1 MPQILLVA
9 LVVAGA
15 LHGSQLAR
23 AQEQGAADGWF
34 TTFQVGQADFDLPL
48 RDGGPWWGRV
58 DDDGDAVGFGVGYN
72 WLPQLAFR
80 FMFERDGSV
89 HARNVCPTG
98 DICPAVV
105 FRESTRA
112 DVWSL
117 VAMPRLRFG
126 GGWEAYATAGAMHW
140 SVRPE
145 GSIPR
150 DNGTEFLY
158 GGGFG
163 YRFENGLGFAA
174 EYQESG
180 SDYDALRLNASFEF

>member
-1 MPQILLVA
+1 MPGILLVA
-9 LVVAGA
+9 LVIAGA
-15 LHGSQLAR
+15 FHSSHPAW
-23 AQEQGAADGWF
+23 AQEGNAADGWF
-34 TTFQVGQADFDLPL
+34 TTFQLGRADFDVPL

-58 DDDGDAVGFGVGYN
+58 DDDGDAVAFGVGYS

-80 FMFERDGSV
+80 FMYERDGSID
-89 HARNVCPTG
+89 ARNVCPAG
-98 DICPAVV
+98 NICPAVI
-105 FRESTRA
+105 FRDSTRA

-140 SVRPE
+140 AIRPE

-150 DNGTEFLY
+150 DHGTEFVY

-163 YRFENGLGFAA
+163 YRFGNGLGFAA
-174 EYQESG
+174 EYQEAG